1 MKRPASSS
9 KDQHRR
15 PRGPGRVRTLWAAFL
30 LAVAGVPFMLS
41 PAHAVSSISVS
52 STTVA
57 AGETFTIDFTGTADT
72 PRTGAG
78 ENFYSGSTELG
89 SLDAF
94 TTIESCSGN
103 TAPCAEVAGYG
114 PRVPLGDLAGGQ
126 SFGGSI
132 TLRVD
137 PKTPA
142 GTFVLR
148 YQLYADGGEATA
160 NGPTITVTNTPR
172 EADLDVKLSA
182 QPRVGILVPYLSY
195 TLGTHNHGPEAAT
208 AVTVTATLPAGKAA
222 THLSAGCTAAPGK
235 VTCTYEGIAEG
246 ADAVSTFRLPIG
258 LLDMGPVDVT
268 AARTASAPDDPNATN
283 DTSGVRCT
291 VLSIALANCA

>member
-1 MKRPASSS
+1 MKRPASPSIPY
-9 KDQHRR
+9 RR
-15 PRGPGRVRTLWAAFL
+15 PRGPARVRTLCLAFL
-30 LAVAGVPFMLS
+30 LAVAGVQFLVS
-41 PAHAVSSISVS
+41 PAHAVSSINVS

-72 PRTGAG
+72 PRTAAG
-78 ENFYSGSTELG
+78 ENFYAGSTDLG

-94 TTIESCSGN
+94 TSIESCTGN
-103 TAPCAEVAGYG
+103 TAPCTEVAELG

-137 PKTPA
+137 PETPA

-160 NGPTITVTNTPR
+160 NGPTITITNTPR
-172 EADLDVKLSA
+172 EADVDVQLSA

-195 TLGTHNHGPEAAT
+195 TLGTHNNGPEAAT
-208 AVTVTATLPAGKAA
+208 AVTVTATLPAGRTA
-222 THLSAGCTAAPGK
+222 TNLSTGCTSAPGK
-235 VTCTYEGIAEG
+235 VTCTYDGIASG
-246 ADAVSTFRLPIG
+246 AGTVSTFRLPIG
-258 LLDMGPVDVT
+258 LLDFGPVNAT
-268 AARTASAPDDPNATN
+268 ATRTASAPDDPNPAN
-283 DTSGVRCT
+283 DTSAAACT